1 MYRSALFTL
10 VAVFVS
16 ACGSDGVAVDVVASV
31 QVDDS
36 HDVVVIRTDE
46 ADLTPSLLVCRVPH
60 NDPSAV
66 DINGC
71 AVVDPWRWS
80 RTSIAASL
88 DPGPGSSLLVVVHDQ
103 ATFTLAR
110 PASFRTA
117 APIEL
122 HLPAGPIGSMAPLTL
137 HVVVA
142 ESDLTTDNAIGCL
155 TTGLAGGTNPVFITA
170 TAADTTVGP
179 TPKPPADFQTACI

>member
-1 MYRSALFTL
+1 MHRSALFIL
-10 VAVFVS
+10 AVVNLA
-16 ACGSDGVAVDVVASV
+16 ACGTDGSRANVVASV

-60 NDPSAV
+60 GDASAV
-66 DINGC
+66 DVNSC
-71 AVVDPWRWS
+71 AGVDPWRWS

-88 DPGPGSSLLVVVHDQ
+88 DPGPSSSLVVVVHDE
-103 ATFTLAR
+103 ATFSLVQ
-110 PASFRTA
+110 PASLRA
-117 APIEL
+117 AASVEL
-122 HLPAGPIGSMAPLTL
+122 HLPAGPIGSLAPLTL

-142 ESDLTTDNAIGCL
+142 ESDLTTDNAVGCL

-170 TAADTTVGP
+170 TSADTTGGPLP
-179 TPKPPADFQTACI
+179 TPPANFQTACI